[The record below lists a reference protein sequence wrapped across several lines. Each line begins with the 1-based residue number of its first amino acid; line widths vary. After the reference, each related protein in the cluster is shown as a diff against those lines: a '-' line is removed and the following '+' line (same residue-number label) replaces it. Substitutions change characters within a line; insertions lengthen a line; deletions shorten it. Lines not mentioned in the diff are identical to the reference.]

1 MSAGVGSGTPHHQ
14 HVWLFAFVDVLLI
27 TVAALGC
34 YIFMVMSSINPP
46 AAQDNA
52 PPPGTIAV
60 SIGWPPNSDD
70 VDLHVMAPGDKDVY
84 FKRKNGKVFDLLRDD
99 LGLINDPTPVNY
111 ETAFSRGMPDGEYV
125 VNVRCFSCAE
135 LPVTVAVEVRITAN
149 GQSQLLFSG
158 PVELRRDKETKT
170 ALRFTVSGGAV
181 VPDSLNQ
188 IFKEVE

>member
-1 MSAGVGSGTPHHQ
+1 MSRGHAD

-46 AAQDNA
+46 AAQDAA

-70 VDLHVMAPGDKDVY
+70 VDLHVLAPGDRAVY

-99 LGLINDPTPVNY
+99 LGLVNDPTPVNY

-125 VNVRCFSCAE
+125 VNIVCFSCAE
-135 LPVTVAVEVRITAN
+135 LPVTVAVEVRISAN
-149 GQSQLLFSG
+149 GTSTLLFSG
-158 PVELRRDKETKT
+158 PVELVRDKQTRT
-170 ALRFTVSGGAV
+170 AVRFTVSGGAV
-181 VPDSLNQ
+181 DMTSLNQ
-188 IFKEVE
+188 IYKEVR